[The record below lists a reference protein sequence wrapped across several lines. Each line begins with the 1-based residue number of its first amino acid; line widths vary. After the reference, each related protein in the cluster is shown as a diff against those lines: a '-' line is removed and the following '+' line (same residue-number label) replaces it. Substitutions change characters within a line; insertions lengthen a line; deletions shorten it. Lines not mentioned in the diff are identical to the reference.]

1 MSTMLA
7 VVGGGG
13 GGAGTEMIHTGRF
26 FFSPFI
32 MFTTKAQ
39 TFALRLLEIFETN
52 AFATVLDPNCNDSSH
67 PIPSHPV

>member
-26 FFSPFI
+26 FFLSFHNVHDESADFCAAFI
-32 MFTTKAQ
+32 RD
-39 TFALRLLEIFETN
+39 L
-52 AFATVLDPNCNDSSH
+52 
-67 PIPSHPV
+67 